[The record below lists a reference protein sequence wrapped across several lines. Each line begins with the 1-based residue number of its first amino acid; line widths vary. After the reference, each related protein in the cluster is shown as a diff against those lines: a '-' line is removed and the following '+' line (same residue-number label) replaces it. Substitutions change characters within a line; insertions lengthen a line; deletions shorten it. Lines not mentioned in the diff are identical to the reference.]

1 MERFAGTGVALVTP
15 FDENLNID
23 EESLRRLVDHV
34 IRGGVDFLVV
44 LGTTAECATLTAEEK
59 AKVVQ
64 IIADENKGQLPLM
77 VGIGG
82 NDTAEVIRM
91 IKEVEWLKMC
101 QGILSITPYYNKPT
115 QQGIYEHFKAIAQVS
130 PLPLCLY
137 NVPGRTGVNMTAAT
151 LARLSKGC
159 PNIVALK
166 EASGNF
172 EQATAILRTKRKDLV
187 ALSGDDAVV
196 LPLMAL
202 GFEGVISVLANVLP
216 AECAALVN
224 NVKSENYAAAQKL
237 HLALSELCKLLFI
250 EGNPAGI
257 KAALHVAGIIRCN
270 TLRLP
275 LTPVSEELYEKLK
288 LAVSIDISR
297 A

>member
-23 EESLRRLVDHV
+23 EESLRRLADHV

-44 LGTTAECATLTAEEK
+44 LGTTAECAVLTAEEK

-64 IIADENKGQLPLM
+64 IIADENKGRLPLM
-77 VGIGG
+77 VGVGG
-82 NDTAEVIRM
+82 NDTAEVVST
-91 IKEVEWLKMC
+91 IKQAEWLKMC

-115 QQGIYEHFKAIAQVS
+115 QEGIYAHFKAISQVS

-151 LARLSKGC
+151 LARLSKDC
-159 PNIVALK
+159 PNIVAVK

-172 EQATAILRTKRKDLV
+172 EQATAILRTKREDLV

-224 NVKSENYAAAQKL
+224 HVKNGNYAAAQKL
-237 HLALSELCKLLFI
+237 HLALSELCKLLFL

-257 KAALHVAGIIRCN
+257 KAALHAAGIIRCN

-275 LTPVSEELYEKLK
+275 LTPVSGELYEKLK